1 MTTQTR
7 DDGSPPL
14 DAGTG
19 AEHSLTR
26 PVETWGGF
34 HDRQPVTVF
43 VDTNVWAWVAEN
55 TDPAAPKKP
64 GLKFLA
70 ALKHYITHIDM
81 LAHNSKRA
89 IGVDED
95 VLTWFRRRY
104 GSTANR
110 DAKVKLAASELVKA
124 HAQGRRCVVFATGTM
139 FVVFTGQGL
148 PTDAPEGDIVRLLLD
163 YKSDVERDIS
173 HVFQAKS
180 RRGAT
185 GLGRGGQA
193 PRRT

>member
-7 DDGSPPL
+7 DDGSSPL
-14 DAGTG
+14 DAG
-19 AEHSLTR
+19 ARVEHPITR

-43 VDTNVWAWVAEN
+43 VDTNVWAWIAEN
-55 TDPAAPKKP
+55 ADPAAPKKP

-81 LAHNSKRA
+81 LAHNNKHTV
-89 IGVDED
+89 GVDESI
-95 VLTWFRRRY
+95 LTWFRRRY

-124 HAQGRRCVVFATGTM
+124 HARGRRCVVYAAGTV
-139 FVVFTGQGL
+139 FIVFTKQS
-148 PTDAPEGDIVRLLLD
+148 PPMDAPEGDLVRLLLD

-185 GLGRGGQA
+185 GLGRLSQT